1 MSEVENNEEVAVAE
15 TEVEVTNQG
24 TIEDFVDA
32 VAQQNFNRAKD
43 HFDSIVGDK
52 MNDAIEAERINV
64 ADSIFNDAPEE
75 EQLELDLDDEE
86 VVFDDETDV
95 ETATDI
101 EEVDEVE
108 EDDITVDEVEEFE
121 DEEEVN

>member
-52 MNDAIEAERINV
+52 MNDAIEAERISV

>member
-15 TEVEVTNQG
+15 AEVEVTNQG

-52 MNDAIEAERINV
+52 MNDAIEAERISV

>member
-1 MSEVENNEEVAVAE
+1 MSEVENNEEVSVAE

-52 MNDAIEAERINV
+52 MNDAIEAERISV

>member
-15 TEVEVTNQG
+15 AEVEVTNQG